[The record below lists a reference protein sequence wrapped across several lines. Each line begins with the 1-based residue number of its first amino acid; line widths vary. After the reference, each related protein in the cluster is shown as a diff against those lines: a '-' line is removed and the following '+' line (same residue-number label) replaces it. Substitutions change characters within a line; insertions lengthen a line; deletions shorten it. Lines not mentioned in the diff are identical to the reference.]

1 MAYITALHI
10 IFVVCWFAGLF
21 YIVRLYVYAYE
32 ANLKPEPE
40 RSILLNQFQTMKKR
54 LLYGITWPSG
64 ILTIIFGSW
73 LLFVYYPSHLIT
85 AWFILK
91 LIFVGFLVLYHLQCQ
106 IIYKQQSQ
114 GIFRFSSMKLRMFN
128 EIATIV
134 LFAVVFLVEIRQNTN
149 WVYAILGT
157 FMLIALILFGIFLYK
172 HQRIKKEN
180 EEIENELNPTKEAE
194 VTEKKND
201 LPPPPPAT

>member
-21 YIVRLYVYAYE
+21 YIVRLYIYAFE

-40 RSILLNQFQTMKKR
+40 RSILLNQFQIMKKR

-64 ILTIIFGSW
+64 ILTLIFGSW
-73 LLFVYYPSHLIT
+73 LLFVYRPDLLLE

-106 IIYKQQSQ
+106 IIYKQQSK
-114 GIFRFSSMKLRMFN
+114 GVFRFSSMKLRLFN

-134 LFAVVFLVEIRQNTN
+134 LFAVVFLIEIRRNTN

-157 FMLIALILFGIFLYK
+157 FILISLILFGTFLYRN
-172 HQRIKKEN
+172 QRIKKEN
-180 EEIENELNPTKEAE
+180 EEAP
-194 VTEKKND
+194 EKKND
-201 LPPPPPAT
+201 LPPPVK